1 MDIYNITVVGT
12 RSRPSPDGSGLT
24 IPKGTNDIYLYMQVG
39 RENDPRGTGIGSLF
53 IPQVVFSPPA
63 TRRPRSAISFTS
75 EDFVNGY

>member
-1 MDIYNITVVGT
+1 MVGT
-12 RSRPSPDGSGLT
+12 RSHPSPDGSGLT

-53 IPQVVFSPPA
+53 IPQVVFTPPT
-63 TRRPRSAISFTS
+63 TRRPRNAISFTS